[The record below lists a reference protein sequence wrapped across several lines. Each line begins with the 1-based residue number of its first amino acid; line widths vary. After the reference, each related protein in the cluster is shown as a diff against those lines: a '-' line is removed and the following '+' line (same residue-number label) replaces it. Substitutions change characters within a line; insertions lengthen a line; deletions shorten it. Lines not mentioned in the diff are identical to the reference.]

1 MAQLLLT
8 IIAALVAL
16 AYGAVALVWP
26 ERIQKWWVTNPIRR
40 RVAMK
45 VYGRFVKSEKYIL
58 HLRIMG
64 AGAVLVSALLFFS
77 AFKIAG
83 SLLK

>member
-16 AYGAVALVWP
+16 VYGVVALVWP
-26 ERIQKWWVTNPIRR
+26 HRIQKWWVSNRLRR
-40 RVAMK
+40 KVAMK
-45 VYGRFVKSEKYIL
+45 VYGRYLETEGYIL

-64 AGAVLVSALLFFS
+64 AIAVLLSALLFAS
-77 AFKIAG
+77 AFKIAE
-83 SLLK
+83 SLMR